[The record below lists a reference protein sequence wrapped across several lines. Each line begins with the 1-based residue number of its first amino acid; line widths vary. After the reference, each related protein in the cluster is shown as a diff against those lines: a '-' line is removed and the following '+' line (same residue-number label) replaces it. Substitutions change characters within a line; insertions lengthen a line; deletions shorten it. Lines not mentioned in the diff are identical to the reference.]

1 MTNLIVV
8 QLYHRSSLH
17 TYLLSSQ
24 PPSPELVAGV
34 ALVARLTALLEQFP
48 NQVQSCSSTFTY
60 DRYNSLFQAPPAGL
74 VESVH
79 LLSSLLFS
87 LDSKIALGV
96 VKLIETW

>member
-1 MTNLIVV
+1 M
-8 QLYHRSSLH
+8 
-17 TYLLSSQ
+17 
-24 PPSPELVAGV
+24 AGV
-34 ALVARLTALLEQFP
+34 ALVARLTALLEQFS
-48 NQVQSCSSTFTY
+48 NQVDIAVFFTY
-60 DRYNSLFQAPPAGL
+60 DMCSSLFQAPPARL